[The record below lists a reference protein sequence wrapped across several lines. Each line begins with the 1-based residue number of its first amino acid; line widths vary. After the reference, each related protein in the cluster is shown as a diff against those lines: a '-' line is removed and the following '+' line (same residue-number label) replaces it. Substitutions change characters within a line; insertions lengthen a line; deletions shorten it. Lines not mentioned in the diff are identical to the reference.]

1 MKPLTQ
7 ASEIH
12 ISYQPTSTVKPQVKS
27 SLDAYNV
34 LKDFFPIDKIGLQE
48 MFIVAYLNR
57 SSKVIGVYEVSKG
70 GITGTVADV
79 RLILATALKAAATGI
94 ILSHNHPSGNLTA
107 SAADINLT
115 KKIKEAAGYF
125 DITLTDH
132 LILTHEQ
139 TYMSM
144 VDEGII

>member
-34 LKDFFPIDKIGLQE
+34 LKGFYPAERVGLQE

-115 KKIKEAAGYF
+115 RKIKEAAGYF

>member
-1 MKPLTQ
+1 MKPILQ
-7 ASEIH
+7 AAEIQ
-12 ISYQPTSTVKPQVKS
+12 ISYQPNSIVKPQIKS

-34 LKDFFPIDKIGLQE
+34 LKDFYPSTRIGLQE

-57 SSKVIGVYEVSKG
+57 SSKVIGIYEVSKG

-79 RLILATALKAAATGI
+79 RLILATALKTAATGI
-94 ILSHNHPSGNLTA
+94 ILSHNHPSGNLAA

-115 KKIKEAAGYF
+115 KKIKEAASYF
-125 DITLTDH
+125 DIALTDH
-132 LILTHEQ
+132 LIITHEH

-144 VDEGII
+144 IDEGII

>member
-1 MKPLTQ
+1 MKPILQ
-7 ASEIH
+7 AAEIQ
-12 ISYQPTSTVKPQVKS
+12 ISYLPTSTVKPQIKS

-34 LKDFFPIDKIGLQE
+34 LKDFYPAARIGLQE

-57 SSKVIGVYEVSKG
+57 SSKVIGIYEVSKG

-79 RLILATALKAAATGI
+79 RLILATALKTAATGI
-94 ILSHNHPSGNLTA
+94 ILSHNHPSGNLAA

-125 DITLTDH
+125 DIALTDH
-132 LILTHEQ
+132 LIITHEQ

-144 VDEGII
+144 IDEGII